1 MMTLGMLWHLGP
13 PLAWGRLMKI
23 SPFTFQTEFGLAPD
37 HSAGAPLT
45 VLQREHAQPEKISTR
60 PEPLPWRSLREHMV
74 TWLWDVRALDV
85 LRLLFPVKRFKPLG
99 YDRSLWCLL
108 SIELGNKGERRKK
121 RRKGGEVGRGVVVMV
136 VVMRGRGL
144 LLEGNHLCGATP
156 EEGRDALNLC
166 FNAATPTKGR

>member
-23 SPFTFQTEFGLAPD
+23 SPFTFQTEFGLVPD

-45 VLQREHAQPEKISTR
+45 VLQREHAPPEKISTR
-60 PEPLPWRSLREHMV
+60 PEPLPWRSLREHMA
-74 TWLWDVRALDV
+74 TWLWDVRGLDV

-108 SIELGNKGERRKK
+108 SIEPGNKGERR
-121 RRKGGEVGRGVVVMV
+121 RRKGGEVGRGSGDGIAVKW
-136 VVMRGRGL
+136 GRGL
-144 LLEGNHLCGATP
+144 LLEGIHLCGATP
-156 EEGRDALNLC
+156 EEGGDVLNLC
-166 FNAATPTKGR
+166 LNAATPTKGR

>member
-13 PLAWGRLMKI
+13 PLAQGRLMKI

-45 VLQREHAQPEKISTR
+45 VLQREHAPPKKISTR

-74 TWLWDVRALDV
+74 TWLWDARGLDV

-108 SIELGNKGERRKK
+108 SIELGNKEEGERGR
-121 RRKGGEVGRGVVVMV
+121 EVGWGTVVMV
-136 VVMRGRGL
+136 AVMWGRGL
-144 LLEGNHLCGATP
+144 LLEGNHLCGVTP
-156 EEGRDALNLC
+156 EEGGDAQNLC